1 MDTSKKKII
10 YKISKFLKKINLK
23 KIKMQNQNQVLCI
36 RNERTLSSKNK
47 NETKKQKEEKDR
59 KLANGTFV
67 IHQ

>member
-1 MDTSKKKII
+1 
-10 YKISKFLKKINLK
+10 
-23 KIKMQNQNQVLCI
+23 MQNQNQVLCI